1 MIPLRRPDRSEIA
14 PLGTKIYLLWAGV
27 SIGVA
32 FLATPA
38 KFLAP
43 SLALPV
49 ALDVGRHTFRVY
61 NNVELALFALLLIL
75 GLWAQR
81 RWRWYLG
88 ALVAGAIVL
97 AQALWLIPAL
107 DLRVLALQA
116 DATPLPPSNM
126 HTVYVAL
133 EALKVLWL
141 LTMGFGGL
149 IAGGDGHR
157 AVRVRRPGA
166 KRTIQA
172 PWRA

>member
-1 MIPLRRPDRSEIA
+1 MIPFSRPDRSEIE

>member
-1 MIPLRRPDRSEIA
+1 MIPFSRPDRSEIE

-172 PWRA
+172 PSRA

>member
-1 MIPLRRPDRSEIA
+1 MISLRRADQCGIE
-14 PLGTKIYLLWAGV
+14 PLGTRLYLLWAGV

-43 SLALPV
+43 SLTLPV
-49 ALDVGRHTFRVY
+49 ALDVGRHTFRIY
-61 NNVELALFALLLIL
+61 NHVELALFALLLIL

-81 RWRWYLG
+81 RRRWYLG
-88 ALVAGAIVL
+88 ALVAGAVVL
-97 AQALWLIPAL
+97 AQAVWLIPAL

-116 DATPLPPSNM
+116 DAPPLPPSNL
-126 HTVYVAL
+126 HTAYVAL

-141 LTMGFGGL
+141 LAMGFGAL
-149 IAGGDGHR
+149 IAGGDGRR
-157 AVRVRRPGA
+157 AARTRRPGA
-166 KRTIQA
+166 KSANPA

>member
-1 MIPLRRPDRSEIA
+1 MIPFSRPDRSEIE

-43 SLALPV
+43 SQALPV

>member
-1 MIPLRRPDRSEIA
+1 MIHLGRADQCKIEA
-14 PLGTKIYLLWAGV
+14 LGTKIYLLWAGV

>member
-1 MIPLRRPDRSEIA
+1 MIPFSRPDRSEIE

-61 NNVELALFALLLIL
+61 NNVGLALFALLLIL

>member
-1 MIPLRRPDRSEIA
+1 MIPFSRPDRSEIE

-61 NNVELALFALLLIL
+61 NNVELALFALLLTL

>member
-1 MIPLRRPDRSEIA
+1 MIPFSRPDRSEIE

-157 AVRVRRPGA
+157 AVRVRRPGD

>member
-1 MIPLRRPDRSEIA
+1 MIPFSRPDRSEIE

-116 DATPLPPSNM
+116 DATPLPPSNLP
-126 HTVYVAL
+126 TVYVAL

>member
-1 MIPLRRPDRSEIA
+1 
-14 PLGTKIYLLWAGV
+14 
-27 SIGVA
+27 
-32 FLATPA
+32 
-38 KFLAP
+38 
-43 SLALPV
+43 LPV

>member
-1 MIPLRRPDRSEIA
+1 M
-14 PLGTKIYLLWAGV
+14 
-27 SIGVA
+27 
-32 FLATPA
+32 
-38 KFLAP
+38 
-43 SLALPV
+43 
-49 ALDVGRHTFRVY
+49 
-61 NNVELALFALLLIL
+61 
-75 GLWAQR
+75 
-81 RWRWYLG
+81 
-88 ALVAGAIVL
+88 AGASD
-97 AQALWLIPAL
+97 AGRDAFGRWL
-107 DLRVLALQA
+107 

>member
-1 MIPLRRPDRSEIA
+1 MIPFSRPDRSEIE

-157 AVRVRRPGA
+157 AVHVRRPGA
-166 KRTIQA
+166 KRTIQT